1 MNVPADNV
9 HRTVNGQPMSILDV
23 WIVRVGNVIG
33 WLYFAAVV
41 ISVFEVVLRYG
52 FNRPTSWAHETTLM
66 LVGIGMLWGGS
77 YCMAEDRHIRVTVIR
92 DAMGRK
98 TRRIVDVIVGLL
110 NLLFCA
116 GLAWAG
122 YVMTQKALFDP
133 TGVFRLQRT
142 GSAFNSPAPA
152 VVKTVLFVVV
162 ILMTLQALQQLA
174 TRIKALKDLKRHDIA
189 EDEQGG
195 G

>member
-1 MNVPADNV
+1 
-9 HRTVNGQPMSILDV
+9 MSILDV

-52 FNRPTSWAHETTLM
+52 FNRPTLLGTRDNFDAG
-66 LVGIGMLWGGS
+66 GIGMLWGGS

-92 DAMGRK
+92 DAHGQK
-98 TRRIVDVIVGLL
+98 NEADRRCYRRSAQSALLRRGLPGQGML
-110 NLLFCA
+110 
-116 GLAWAG
+116 
-122 YVMTQKALFDP
+122 MTQKALFDP
-133 TGVFRLQRT
+133 TGMFRLQRT

-162 ILMTLQALQQLA
+162 ILMTLQARAAAGSQD
-174 TRIKALKDLKRHDIA
+174 KGSKRPSNGTILPMTSREVD
-189 EDEQGG
+189 DV
-195 G
+195 

>member
-1 MNVPADNV
+1 MDTKTPDVP
-9 HRTVNGQPMSILDV
+9 RTINGQPMSWLDI
-23 WIVRVGNVIG
+23 WIVRIGNVVG

-41 ISVFEVVLRYG
+41 ISVFEVILRYG

-92 DAMGRK
+92 DAMAPK
-98 TRRIVDVIVGLL
+98 LRRIVDVIVAVLS
-110 NLLFCA
+110 LLFCG

-122 YVMTQKALFDP
+122 YVMANKALFDP
-133 TGVFRLQRT
+133 TGMFRLQRS

-152 VVKTVLFVVV
+152 VVKAVLFVVV
-162 ILMTLQALQQLA
+162 LLMTIQAIQQLIA
-174 TRIKALKDLKRHDIA
+174 KIRILREAAA
-189 EDEQGG
+189 EEEAEK
-195 G
+195 

>member
-9 HRTVNGQPMSILDV
+9 PRTVNGQPMSILDV

-98 TRRIVDVIVGLL
+98 RGGSSMLSSVCSICSFAPGLP
-110 NLLFCA
+110 
-116 GLAWAG
+116 G
-122 YVMTQKALFDP
+122 
-133 TGVFRLQRT
+133 
-142 GSAFNSPAPA
+142 
-152 VVKTVLFVVV
+152 
-162 ILMTLQALQQLA
+162 
-174 TRIKALKDLKRHDIA
+174 
-189 EDEQGG
+189 QGM
-195 G
+195 